1 MFPRGRTGG
10 SQATLWVLCREKH
23 LDPGGLPRS
32 LPAADPL
39 PLPFQAQEEG
49 DALMS
54 PDPLRP
60 LDGGPRRP
68 GPRLHRLLS
77 VTPRTPRRPAGP
89 QRAPRR
95 SHRCEARVAAAAR
108 RVWVALSSSARGR
121 TARGPRGR
129 GRVSRGI
136 HMAPHHLD
144 GDGAGRGGCDPH
156 LSSFRRHLR
165 GGPGARAGGQPSG
178 GRLAAAEGCA
188 PSGVRLPVS
197 RPGAGP
203 PQGGCFCVGR
213 TGSQSSHHADMD
225 AAERHSNKW
234 PRMGCQHVGVSR

>member
-1 MFPRGRTGG
+1 MAPGRQGG
-10 SQATLWVLCREKH
+10 A
-23 LDPGGLPRS
+23 GGLPRS

-68 GPRLHRLLS
+68 SPRLHRLLS

-178 GRLAAAEGCA
+178 GAA
-188 PSGVRLPVS
+188 
-197 RPGAGP
+197 
-203 PQGGCFCVGR
+203 GGGGGLR
-213 TGSQSSHHADMD
+213 
-225 AAERHSNKW
+225 AERSEVACEPARGRASPGRLLLCGAHGL
-234 PRMGCQHVGVSR
+234 PELPSR